1 MRAGWKDSARELA
14 FVGAVVLGL
23 LAVGGS
29 MLGFGVWAVFRGLED
44 RFGANVAVLVFGGL
58 FVLGAFVGGALF
70 AAQVARQS
78 QRAFLQGLG
87 ELGDV
92 MRGTAG
98 VQREALRGEREAFRA
113 AARIETIDAQRVE
126 RLADQRARLLLADT
140 RQDQRDAQ
148 RAADQAPTW
157 QAQATTPAAQPSGEG
172 RRFRY
177 VE

>member
-44 RFGANVAVLVFGGL
+44 RFGANVVVLVFGGL
-58 FVLGAFVGGALF
+58 FVLGVFVGGALF
-70 AAQVARQS
+70 SAQVARQS

-126 RLADQRARLLLADT
+126 RLADQRARLLLADN
-140 RQDQRDAQ
+140 RQEQ

>member
-1 MRAGWKDSARELA
+1 
-14 FVGAVVLGL
+14 
-23 LAVGGS
+23 

-70 AAQVARQS
+70 SAQVARQS

-113 AARIETIDAQRVE
+113 AARVETIDVQRVE
-126 RLADQRARLLLADT
+126 RLADQRARLLLADN
-140 RQDQRDAQ
+140 RQEP
-148 RAADQAPTW
+148 RAAESAPTW
-157 QAQATTPAAQPSGEG
+157 QTQATTPAAQPSGEG

>member
-1 MRAGWKDSARELA
+1 MRAGWKESARELA

-44 RFGANVAVLVFGGL
+44 RFGANVVVLVFGGL
-58 FVLGAFVGGALF
+58 FVLGVFVGGALF
-70 AAQVARQS
+70 SAQVARQS

-126 RLADQRARLLLADT
+126 RLADQRARLLLADN
-140 RQDQRDAQ
+140 RQEQ

>member
-1 MRAGWKDSARELA
+1 M
-14 FVGAVVLGL
+14 GAVVLGL

-44 RFGANVAVLVFGGL
+44 RFGANVVVLVFGGL
-58 FVLGAFVGGALF
+58 FVLGVFVGGALF
-70 AAQVARQS
+70 SAQVARQS

-126 RLADQRARLLLADT
+126 RLADQRARLLLADN
-140 RQDQRDAQ
+140 RQEQ

>member
-1 MRAGWKDSARELA
+1 MRAGWKESARELA

-29 MLGFGVWAVFRGLED
+29 MLGFGVWAIFRGLED
-44 RFGANVAVLVFGGL
+44 RFGANVVVLVFGGL
-58 FVLGAFVGGALF
+58 FVLGVFVGGALF
-70 AAQVARQS
+70 SAQVARQS

-126 RLADQRARLLLADT
+126 RLADQRARLLLADN
-140 RQDQRDAQ
+140 RQEQ

>member
-1 MRAGWKDSARELA
+1 MRAGWKESARELA

-126 RLADQRARLLLADT
+126 RLADQRARLLLADN
-140 RQDQRDAQ
+140 RQEQ

>member
-1 MRAGWKDSARELA
+1 MRAGWKESARELA

-29 MLGFGVWAVFRGLED
+29 MVGFGVWAVFRGLED

-70 AAQVARQS
+70 SAQVARQS

-126 RLADQRARLLLADT
+126 RLADQRARLLLADN
-140 RQDQRDAQ
+140 RQEQ

>member
-126 RLADQRARLLLADT
+126 RLADQRARLLLADN
-140 RQDQRDAQ
+140 RQEQ

-172 RRFRY
+172 RRAFRY
-177 VE
+177 IE

>member
-44 RFGANVAVLVFGGL
+44 RFGANVVVLVFGGL
-58 FVLGAFVGGALF
+58 FVLGVFVGGALF
-70 AAQVARQS
+70 SAQVARQS

-98 VQREALRGEREAFRA
+98 VQREALRGERDAFRA

-126 RLADQRARLLLADT
+126 RLADQRARLLLADN
-140 RQDQRDAQ
+140 RQEQRE
-148 RAADQAPTW
+148 ADQAPTW

-172 RRFRY
+172 RRAFRY
-177 VE
+177 IE